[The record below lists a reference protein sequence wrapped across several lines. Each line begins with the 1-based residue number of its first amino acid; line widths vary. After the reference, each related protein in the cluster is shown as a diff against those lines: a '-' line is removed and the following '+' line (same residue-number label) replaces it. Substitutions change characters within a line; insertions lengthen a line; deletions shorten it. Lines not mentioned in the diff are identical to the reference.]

1 VAGMAAAR
9 LSLRAAA
16 RSHRPIVRREG
27 RVLNEELARSQ
38 IIGSA
43 VMGIGMTLLE

>member
-1 VAGMAAAR
+1 LPAR
-9 LSLRAAA
+9 TLSRY
-16 RSHRPIVRREG
+16 
-27 RVLNEELARSQ
+27 EELARSQ